1 MRCQRSYCSQ
11 IYFSL
16 RIPPLSQDSDRAMPF
31 STAAAASAK
40 KRVSQIE
47 TNEVAGTPR
56 PAKIPRASDVTIL
69 DGPRPATQPRRLPA
83 SAPVTVCIYKI
94 SDCAGDVWDSFQGQE
109 LPMWQAQTVDRHNPP

>member
-1 MRCQRSYCSQ
+1 
-11 IYFSL
+11 
-16 RIPPLSQDSDRAMPF
+16 MPF

-40 KRVSQIE
+40 KRVSQTE

-94 SDCAGDVWDSFQGQE
+94 SDSAGDVWDTFQGQD
-109 LPMWQAQTVDRHNPP
+109 LPLWQVQTVDGQTTP